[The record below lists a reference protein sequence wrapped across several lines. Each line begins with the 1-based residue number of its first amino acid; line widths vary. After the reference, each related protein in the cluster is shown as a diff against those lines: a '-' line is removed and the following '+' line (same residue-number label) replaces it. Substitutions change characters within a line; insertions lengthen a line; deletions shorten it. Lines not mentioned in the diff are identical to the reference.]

1 MKSSSQPSIRNN
13 MPIIRIA
20 PVCNG
25 KIYVAPR
32 RAADGENLQ
41 WDLPIEESV
50 EHVSIKSDKVA
61 RKIKEKYQSHIHSDA
76 SPRFCVQYTSKPHDG
91 STAYLYILPLQKEEE
106 VHFHE
111 GKFVSAEEITNQSET
126 FSDNL
131 QEESALLGMAAE
143 LWAEFILERAAAET

>member
-50 EHVSIKSDKVA
+50 EHVSTKSDKVA

-111 GKFVSAEEITNQSET
+111 GKFVSAEEITNQPET

>member
-1 MKSSSQPSIRNN
+1 MKHFKHLPKSNN

-50 EHVSIKSDKVA
+50 EHVSTKSDKVA
-61 RKIKEKYQSHIHSDA
+61 RKIKEKYQSHIHTDA

-91 STAYLYILPLQKEEE
+91 CTAYLYVLPLRQEDEI
-106 VHFHE
+106 HFHE
-111 GKFVSAEEITNQSET
+111 GKFVSAEDINNHPDAYSY
-126 FSDNL
+126 NL
-131 QEESALLGMAAE
+131 HEESELLDMAAE
-143 LWAEFILERAAAET
+143 LWKDFYSSES

>member
-1 MKSSSQPSIRNN
+1 MKQSKRLPKSDN

-50 EHVSIKSDKVA
+50 EHVSNKSDKVA

-111 GKFVSAEEITNQSET
+111 GKFVSAEEITNQPET

-131 QEESALLGMAAE
+131 QEEGALLGMAAE
-143 LWAEFILERAAAET
+143 LWAEFYT

>member
-32 RAADGENLQ
+32 RAADGESLQ

-61 RKIKEKYQSHIHSDA
+61 RKIKEKYQPHIHTNA
-76 SPRFCVQYTSKPHDG
+76 SPRFCVQYTSKPHDR
-91 STAYLYILPLQKEEE
+91 STAYLYVLPLHQEDEI
-106 VHFHE
+106 HFHE
-111 GKFVSAEEITNQSET
+111 GKFVSAKEITNQPET
-126 FSDNL
+126 YSYNL

>member
-1 MKSSSQPSIRNN
+1 MKQSKRLPKSDN

-50 EHVSIKSDKVA
+50 EHVSTKSDKTA
-61 RKIKEKYQSHIHSDA
+61 RKVKEKYQAHLKTSMT
-76 SPRFCVQYTSKPHDG
+76 PRFSVQYKSPSHHG
-91 STAYLYILPLQKEEE
+91 STTYLYILPLKQEDEIQ
-106 VHFHE
+106 FHE
-111 GKFVSAEEITNQSET
+111 GRFISAEDINKHPKQYTS
-126 FSDNL
+126 NL
-131 QEESALLGMAAE
+131 QMEGELLGMAAE
-143 LWAEFILERAAAET
+143 LWNDFYL

>member
-50 EHVSIKSDKVA
+50 EHVSTKSDKVA
-61 RKIKEKYQSHIHSDA
+61 HKIKEKYQSHIHTDA
-76 SPRFCVQYTSKPHDG
+76 SPRFCVQHKSATTGD
-91 STAYLYILPLQKEEE
+91 AVVYLYVLPLKQEDEIRFN
-106 VHFHE
+106 H
-111 GKFVSAEEITNQSET
+111 GKFVSAEEIDSGGNEYSHT
-126 FSDNL
+126 L
-131 QEESALLGMAAE
+131 QNECMLLGMAAE
-143 LWAEFILERAAAET
+143 LWDDYYLHL

>member
-1 MKSSSQPSIRNN
+1 MKQSKRLPKSDN

-32 RAADGENLQ
+32 RAADGENLR

-50 EHVSIKSDKVA
+50 EHVSSQSDKVA
-61 RKIKEKYQSHIHSDA
+61 RKIKEKYQSHIHTDA

-111 GKFVSAEEITNQSET
+111 GKFVSAEKITNQPET

-131 QEESALLGMAAE
+131 QEEGALLGMAAE
-143 LWAEFILERAAAET
+143 LWAEFYT

>member
-1 MKSSSQPSIRNN
+1 MKSSLQPPIRNN

-50 EHVSIKSDKVA
+50 EHVSTKSDKVA

-111 GKFVSAEEITNQSET
+111 GKFVSAEKITNQPET

-131 QEESALLGMAAE
+131 QEESALLDMAAE

>member
-1 MKSSSQPSIRNN
+1 MKQSKRLPKNNN

-50 EHVSIKSDKVA
+50 EHVSTKSDKVA
-61 RKIKEKYQSHIHSDA
+61 RKIKEKYQAHIHSDA
-76 SPRFCVQYTSKPHDG
+76 SPRFCVQYTSKPHNG
-91 STAYLYILPLQKEEE
+91 SVAYLYVLPLRQEEE
-106 VHFHE
+106 IHFHE
-111 GKFVSAEEITNQSET
+111 GKFVSAEEIINQPET
-126 FSDNL
+126 HSYNL
-131 QEESALLGMAAE
+131 QKESALLGMAAE
-143 LWAEFILERAAAET
+143 LWAEFYT

>member
-25 KIYVAPR
+25 KIYVAPH

-61 RKIKEKYQSHIHSDA
+61 RKIKEKYQSHIHTDA

-91 STAYLYILPLQKEEE
+91 STAYLYVLPLHQEDEI
-106 VHFHE
+106 HFHE
-111 GKFVSAEEITNQSET
+111 GKFVSAEEITNQPET
-126 FSDNL
+126 YSYNL
-131 QEESALLGMAAE
+131 QEEGALLGMAAE